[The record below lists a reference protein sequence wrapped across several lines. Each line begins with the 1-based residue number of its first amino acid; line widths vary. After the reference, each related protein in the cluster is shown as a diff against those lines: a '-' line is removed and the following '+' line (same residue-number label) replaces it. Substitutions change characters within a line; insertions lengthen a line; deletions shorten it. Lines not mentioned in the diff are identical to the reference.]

1 MDALV
6 PDGFCDPIT
15 MELMCDPVI
24 IEGISFERSSAES
37 WLRDN
42 DTHPSTGA
50 RLVSKVYLIFN
61 YVSLISNR
69 SFLHSSQVLTP
80 NINLRQAIDDWKRT
94 QANKNHK
101 LLCTPSSLFTNVIFL
116 MQSFWGFL
124 SITTSRLKL
133 RNSYFLHPN
142 VIFHDPYHYYQH

>member
-37 WLRDN
+37 WLRDH
-42 DTHPSTGA
+42 DTHPSTGV

-80 NINLRQAIDDWKRT
+80 NINLRQAIDDWKKT
-94 QANKNHK
+94 QANKYHK
-101 LLCTPSSLFTNVIFL
+101 LLCTPSSLFTSVIF
-116 MQSFWGFL
+116 SCNRFEFFL
-124 SITTSRLKL
+124 VSL
-133 RNSYFLHPN
+133 P
-142 VIFHDPYHYYQH
+142 HD